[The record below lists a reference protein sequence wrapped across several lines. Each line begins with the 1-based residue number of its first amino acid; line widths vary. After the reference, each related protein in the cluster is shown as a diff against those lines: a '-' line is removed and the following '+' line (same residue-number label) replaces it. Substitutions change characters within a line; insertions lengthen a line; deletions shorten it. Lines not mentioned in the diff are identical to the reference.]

1 MRSGR
6 LRLRV
11 APRMRSRDVPDVYI
25 YNYRDIIIYRDS
37 ASVESTRGGSLT
49 LAPIILCECNALW
62 GERELPRFMFVCMF
76 YMLLIY
82 VQHFSYQDYTK
93 G

>member
-1 MRSGR
+1 MQAENADSAELNRFR

-11 APRMRSRDVPDVYI
+11 APRMRSSGGRTHVY
-25 YNYRDIIIYRDS
+25 IIIY
-37 ASVESTRGGSLT
+37 T
-49 LAPIILCECNALW
+49 ILGEALW

-82 VQHFSYQDYTK
+82 LQHFSYQDYTK